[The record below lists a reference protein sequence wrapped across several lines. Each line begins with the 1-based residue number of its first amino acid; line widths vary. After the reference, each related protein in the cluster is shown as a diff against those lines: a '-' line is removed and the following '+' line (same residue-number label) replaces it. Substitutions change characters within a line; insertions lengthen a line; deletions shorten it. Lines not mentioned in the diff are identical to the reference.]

1 MDTSMYDVLVI
12 GGGASGMMAAGRAAE
27 LGKRVLLLDKNYHLG
42 EKLKITGGGRCNIT
56 NAQEDRH
63 LLLAHYGAAEPHLQ
77 SPFSQFGVRETFT
90 FFEDRGLPLVV
101 QAHLRVFP
109 KTERAV
115 DVCAVMER
123 YVRDNGVEVRSP
135 VTVEKILSSDSE
147 ITGVVAAGVTWTAK
161 SYILATG
168 GKSHPE
174 TGSTGDGFSWLAEIG
189 HTVHEPL
196 PSIVPL
202 ASSTEWVKQLAGVTL
217 PDVRVSFY
225 VDGKKQFMVSGS
237 VLCTHFGLSGPIIL
251 NSATRVADVLHQ
263 GSVTAS
269 IDLYPK
275 LDIGA
280 LDRHLRSVFDQQKN
294 KTLKNVL
301 KYVVPAGT
309 ATVIA
314 SLLNDVDLETK
325 THSITKEQRR
335 HIAQLLKALSVGIS
349 GLMGHDRAVITDG
362 GVALSEID
370 TRYMRSRKFNNL
382 YVTGDMLHI
391 SRPSGGYSL
400 QLCWT
405 TGYVAG
411 TYAGV

>member
-1 MDTSMYDVLVI
+1 MYDVLVI

-42 EKLKITGGGRCNIT
+42 EKLKITGGGRCNVT

-77 SPFSQFGVRETFT
+77 SPFSQFGVRDTFT
-90 FFEDRGLPLVV
+90 FFEERGLPIVV
-101 QAHLRVFP
+101 QANLRAFP

-135 VTVEKILSSDSE
+135 VTVEKILSSDGE

-174 TGSTGDGFSWLAEIG
+174 TGSTGDGFTWLADLG
-189 HTVHEPL
+189 HTIHEPL
-196 PSIVPL
+196 PSVVPL
-202 ASSTEWVKQLAGVTL
+202 ASSTEWVKRLAGITL
-217 PDVRVSFY
+217 PDVKVLFML
-225 VDGKKQFMVSGS
+225 DGKKQFTKVGPI
-237 VLCTHFGLSGPIIL
+237 LCTHFGLSGPTIL
-251 NSATRVADVLHQ
+251 NSAAQVSDLLYEGA
-263 GSVTAS
+263 VTAHV
-269 IDLYPK
+269 DLYPK
-275 LDIGA
+275 MDIGA
-280 LDRHLRSVFDQQKN
+280 LDRHLVTVFDEQKN
-294 KTLKNVL
+294 KTLKNAF
-301 KYVVPAGT
+301 KYLVPAGT
-309 ATVIA
+309 ATVLIT
-314 SLLNDVDLETK
+314 LLTDIDPEIKV
-325 THSITKEQRR
+325 HSITKAQRR
-335 HIAQLLKALSVGIS
+335 QIAELLKALPIQIS
-349 GLMGHDRAVITDG
+349 GLMGYDRAVITDG
-362 GVALSEID
+362 GVALVEID
-370 TRYMRSRKFNNL
+370 TKYMRSRKFKNL

-405 TGYVAG
+405 TGFVAG
-411 TYAGV
+411 THV

>member
-1 MDTSMYDVLVI
+1 MYDVLVI

-63 LLLAHYGAAEPHLQ
+63 LLLAHYGSAEPHLQ
-77 SPFSQFGVRETFT
+77 SPFSQFGVRETFG
-90 FFEDRGLPLVV
+90 FFEERGLPLVV
-101 QAHLRVFP
+101 QANLRVFP
-109 KTERAV
+109 KTELAT
-115 DVCAVMER
+115 DVCRVMES

-135 VTVEKILSSDSE
+135 VAVEKILSSDDE
-147 ITGVVAAGVTWTAK
+147 ITGVVVAGVTWTAK

-174 TGSTGDGFSWLAEIG
+174 TGSTGDGFAWLADLG

-202 ASSTEWVKQLAGVTL
+202 ASSTEWVKKLAGVTL
-217 PDVRVSFY
+217 PDVRISFLVSG
-225 VDGKKQFMVSGS
+225 VKQFVVNGP
-237 VLCTHFGLSGPIIL
+237 VLCTHFGLSGPTIL
-251 NSATRVADVLHQ
+251 NSAARVADILHQ

-314 SLLNDVDLETK
+314 TLMSNINLETK

-335 HIAQLLKALSVGIS
+335 QIAQLLKALPVEIS
-349 GLMGHDRAVITDG
+349 GLMGYDRAVITDG

-370 TRYMRSRKFNNL
+370 TRYMRSRKFSNL

-411 TYAGV
+411 THA